1 MANGKNRQRNVERTR
16 SKSALGRGLG
26 ALISEQS
33 LAREKTEESGER
45 VLMLPPRQLIPNVTQ
60 PRQEFDEEKLQ
71 ELANSMANQGVIS
84 PLIVTS
90 TEQEDQY
97 MIVAGERRWRAAKI
111 AGINRIPV
119 IVRDLDDAEAHRQA
133 LIDNVVREDLN
144 PVEEAMALERLIDDY
159 DMTQENI
166 ASVLGQSRSAVA
178 NKLRLLK
185 LPEPIL
191 DLVRKG
197 SLSAGH
203 ARAILALSDAAA
215 QNRAAD
221 AVLARQLSVRDTE
234 RMVKKMALP
243 SPPKTEVDQRQADQL
258 QAQIKEVEDRLR
270 RALGS
275 KVTLNESQGKGK
287 IVIYYHSG
295 DERERLIDRLVG
307 A

>member
-1 MANGKNRQRNVERTR
+1 MANWNDKRKGVERTR

-26 ALISEQS
+26 ALINEQS
-33 LAREKTEESGER
+33 LLRERADGSGDR
-45 VLMLPPRQLIPNVTQ
+45 ILMLSLEQLVPNATQ

-71 ELANSMANQGVIS
+71 ELAGSMANEGVIS
-84 PLIVTS
+84 PLIVTP
-90 TEQEDQY
+90 TEHQDQY

-111 AGINRIPV
+111 VGIDRIPV
-119 IVRDLDDAEAHRQA
+119 IVRDLDDADAHRQA

-144 PVEEAMALERLIDDY
+144 PVEEAIALERLIDDY

-166 ASVLGQSRSAVA
+166 ASALGQSRSAIA

-191 DLVRKG
+191 DMVRNG

-203 ARAILALSDAAA
+203 ARAILALSDAAT
-215 QNRAAD
+215 QSRAAD
-221 AVLARQLSVRDTE
+221 VVLAKQLNVRDTE

-243 SPPKTEVDQRQADQL
+243 SAPKTEVDQRQKERL
-258 QAQIKEVEDRLR
+258 LAQIKEVEDRLR

-275 KVTLNESQGKGK
+275 KVTLDESHGKGK